1 MIQYTKVISMIYI
14 GLTGW
19 GDHDDLYPDVSQKKD
34 KLRTYA
40 SYFPIVELDATYY
53 AIQRQSTIEKWCIE
67 TPKNFK
73 FVVKAHQYMTGHSDF
88 RQYFD
93 SIKDVFDAYNDMLK
107 PMVKHDKLAFVLLQ
121 FPPWFDCSVKNV
133 KYVQYAIQ
141 QLEPYPISVEFRN
154 QTWFTKENKEQTL
167 EFLHRNSAIHSICD
181 EPQAGIGSIPFVNR
195 ITNESAFI
203 RMHGRNVEGWTQK
216 DLSQEEWRNVRYLY
230 DYNQEELNWLQHEIK
245 ILSHKAKD
253 IYIVFN
259 NNSGGHAANN
269 ALHFIRMLGIQYEKL
284 APQQLKLF

>member
-1 MIQYTKVISMIYI
+1 MIQYIKVIRMIYI

-19 GDHDDLYPDVSQKKD
+19 GDHDDLYPDVNHRKD
-34 KLRTYA
+34 KLRTYS

-53 AIQRQSTIEKWCIE
+53 AIQRQSTIEKWCDE

-88 RQYFD
+88 RQHYE

-107 PMVKHDKLAFVLLQ
+107 PMFKQNKLAFVLLQ
-121 FPPWFDCSVKNV
+121 FPPWFNCTTKNV
-133 KYVQYAIQ
+133 KYVQYAVQ
-141 QLEPYPISVEFRN
+141 QLKPYPVSVEFRN
-154 QTWFTKENKEQTL
+154 QTWFTAENKEQTL
-167 EFLHRNSAIHSICD
+167 DFLYRQSVIHSICD

-195 ITNESAFI
+195 ITHENAFM
-203 RMHGRNVEGWTQK
+203 RLHGRNVEGWTQK

-230 DYNQEELNWLQHEIK
+230 DYNQDELTYLQQQIK
-245 ILSHKAKD
+245 VLSHKAKN

-269 ALHFIRMLGIQYEKL
+269 ALQFIKMLDIKYKQL